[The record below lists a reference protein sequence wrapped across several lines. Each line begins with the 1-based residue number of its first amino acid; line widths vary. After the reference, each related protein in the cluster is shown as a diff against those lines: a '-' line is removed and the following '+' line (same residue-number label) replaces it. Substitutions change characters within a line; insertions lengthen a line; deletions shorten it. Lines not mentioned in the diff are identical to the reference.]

1 MSDRARTPRTSNVGA
16 TSTPVLWRRLDLPGH
31 DACRLVEQ
39 PGGWL
44 LHGTAVCQ
52 LKDAPVRLDYRV
64 NCDSSWRTRTASV
77 RGWVGVET
85 IAIVIARA
93 TDGRW
98 LLNDEPVRGVEDC
111 VHVDFGFTPST
122 NLAQLRRAALANG
135 ETAEVPVAWLDVPPG
150 MLTRLEQ
157 RYRRV
162 SETSYDYDAPRV
174 AYHAVLEVS
183 PAGFVRRYP
192 ELWEMED

>member
-1 MSDRARTPRTSNVGA
+1 
-16 TSTPVLWRRLDLPGH
+16 
-31 DACRLVEQ
+31 
-39 PGGWL
+39 
-44 LHGTAVCQ
+44 
-52 LKDAPVRLDYRV
+52 
-64 NCDSSWRTRTASV
+64 V

-93 TDGRW
+93 TDGHW

-111 VHVDFGFTPST
+111 FHVDFGFTPST

-162 SETSYDYDAPRV
+162 SETSYDYDAPRF
-174 AYHAVLEVS
+174 AYHAVLEVT